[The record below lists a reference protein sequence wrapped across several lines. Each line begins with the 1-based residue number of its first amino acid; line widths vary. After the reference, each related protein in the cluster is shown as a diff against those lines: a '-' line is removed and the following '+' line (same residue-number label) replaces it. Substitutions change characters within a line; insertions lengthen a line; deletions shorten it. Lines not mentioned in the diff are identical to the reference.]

1 MNQPALG
8 KKINEL
14 RKAKGLTQEELVEKC
29 NISVRTL
36 QRIEVGE
43 VTPRSYTLRTIFAAL
58 DYNLE
63 ESVENTSG
71 KSGNNGF
78 TSPQWLG
85 QFFRYVFD
93 LFNLK
98 TNTMKK
104 ISILSVMIVAVVSVI
119 LMTIA
124 ADTKAQTLAQV
135 KKEIELSNKNFVTW
149 FNAGQVDSIMTQYHQ
164 DACVVAQ
171 GCGLAF
177 IRDYYTGLSSNYK
190 FKTATVDDVTLSNS
204 MTVAKGKWTISLPGG
219 EELRG
224 EYITEW
230 RLVNKKWM
238 VIKEMASPTH

>member
-58 DYNLE
+58 EYNLE
-63 ESVENTSG
+63 ESLESENG
-71 KSGNNGF
+71 RSGNSGF
-78 TSPQWLG
+78 TPSKWPG
-85 QFFRYVFD
+85 QFYRYVFD

-104 ISILSVMIVAVVSVI
+104 ISILSVLIVTVVGVV

-124 ADTKAQTLAQV
+124 SDSKAQTLAQV
-135 KKEIELSNKNFVTW
+135 KKELELSNINFVNW
-149 FNAGQVDSIMTQYHQ
+149 FNAGQVDSIMTQYHK
-164 DACVVAQ
+164 DACVVSQ

-190 FKTATVDDVTLSNS
+190 FKVCTVDDVSISNS
-204 MTVAKGKWTISLPGG
+204 MAVSKGKWTISLPDG
-219 EELRG
+219 EEVKG
-224 EYITEW
+224 EYINEW
-230 RLVNKKWM
+230 RLVDNKWM